1 MTTAIRAEI
10 LKLTTIRLPLGLLAT
25 GTALTAAMAAL
36 TAAQAGSGASMADAP
51 LDTAAGL
58 TGLLSTTYF
67 AMIMAMVLGVTT
79 ATSEFRHSTATLTYL
94 ATPHRARVLAA
105 KTITAFGFGLI
116 FGLAG
121 AAITTA
127 VGLGFTAAKGYHVTL
142 AATTIARYGAG
153 AILGSG
159 LLASLG
165 AGLGSL
171 IRSQLAAVIT
181 VFLWAFLAENTLGG
195 LFHPLAPY
203 LPFMAATSLAG
214 SPPPGGKPLPF
225 AAATLLIAG
234 ITAITGAVAA
244 RTTAQA
250 DIS

>member
-1 MTTAIRAEI
+1 MITAIRAEA
-10 LKLTTIRLPLGLLAT
+10 LKLATIRLPPGLLAAGST
-25 GTALTAAMAAL
+25 LTAAMALL
-36 TAAQAGSGASMADAP
+36 TAARAGSAASMADAP
-51 LDTAAGL
+51 LSTAAGL
-58 TGLLSTTYF
+58 TGVLTTTYF
-67 AMIMAMVLGVTT
+67 TMIMAMVLGVIV
-79 ATSEFRHSTATLTYL
+79 ATGEFRHSTATLTYL
-94 ATPHRARVLAA
+94 ATPHRAQVLAA
-105 KTITAFGFGLI
+105 KAIAAFGAGLL

-127 VGLGFTAAKGYHVTL
+127 VGVGFTAAKGYHVTL
-142 AATTIARYGAG
+142 AAATIIRYGAG

-181 VFLWAFLAENTLGG
+181 VFLWAFLGENTLGG
-195 LFHPLAPY
+195 LFHTTAPY

-214 SPPPGGKPLPF
+214 SAPPGGKALPF
-225 AAATLLIAG
+225 AAAALLVAG
-234 ITAITGAVAA
+234 IAAFTCAIAA
-244 RTTAQA
+244 RTSVRA